1 MTQEIGQT
9 EKNIMAFGK
18 ALREV
23 NNMPVYSS
31 ENILEIRKI
40 TGQDGIVREL
50 IIVDKLA
57 TRCIRGYEDVTP
69 EVQAFNRG
77 TFDIQPARGEWV
89 GDKFVQG
96 KRSLRSISATLRRGY
111 GVNRGIVTDRVNYR
125 YDVRQ
130 GGW

>member
-1 MTQEIGQT
+1 MTTTKTTT
-9 EKNIMAFGK
+9 EQNIMAFGK

-23 NNMPVYSS
+23 NNMPVYSQ

-57 TRCIRGYEDVTP
+57 TRCVRGYETVSE

-77 TFDIQPARGEWV
+77 TFDIQPARGHYV
-89 GDKFVQG
+89 GNDYIPG
-96 KRSLRSISATLRRGY
+96 KRSLRSISASLRRGY
-111 GVNRGIVTDRVNYR
+111 GINRGIVTDRVNYR
-125 YDVRQ
+125 YDVSRR
-130 GGW
+130 GW